1 MTKQTKK
8 DTSNTLEQV
17 AVDGNQAAETDRDFQ
32 NRNSDSFAPM

>member
-17 AVDGNQAAETDRDFQ
+17 VVDGNQAAETDRDF
-32 NRNSDSFAPM
+32 RNSDSFAPM